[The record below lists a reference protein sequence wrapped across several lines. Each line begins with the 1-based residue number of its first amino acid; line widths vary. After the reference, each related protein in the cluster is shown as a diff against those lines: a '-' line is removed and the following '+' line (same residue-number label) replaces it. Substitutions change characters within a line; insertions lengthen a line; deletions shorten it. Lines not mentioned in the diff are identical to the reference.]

1 MRDQTHYLG
10 DGCTPPHAFG
20 QEPPVGIEP
29 PVGLEPLTMDDPVGP
44 EIRHLTVTTGD
55 IDRLLGWYAVALHTA
70 GPADGALAVYLREMR
85 DPE

>member
-10 DGCTPPHAFG
+10 DGCVPPHAFG
-20 QEPPVGIEP
+20 QEPPVGIDP
-29 PVGLEPLTMDDPVGP
+29 PPPVGP

-55 IDRLLGWYAVALHTA
+55 IDRLLGWYSRAAYSL
-70 GPADGALAVYLREMR
+70 GSADDRLAEYLAEMR